1 MLRNLFN
8 QRHPFLMQALGG
20 LIAVIIF
27 IPIGIW
33 VIFNVVTAPP
43 PQAAI
48 QYTAPTNSQAS
59 PQAATGTNGGN
70 NSAQRPTPASGGS
83 GGATCATKTCTV
95 LMKLGPNAGTY
106 VFDPA
111 VLTVKAGT
119 TVTFKDVGGVIHN
132 IVPNPTYHD
141 SSNPINR
148 PAYNAQDYTVPLS
161 QKGTFHYECQ
171 IHLPTMIGQITVS

>member
-20 LIAVIIF
+20 LIAVVIAV
-27 IPIGIW
+27 PIGIW
-33 VIFNVVTAPP
+33 VVLSVVNGPA

-48 QYTAPTNSQAS
+48 QYAQPNSTQPS
-59 PQAATGTNGGN
+59 PEAATGTNGGN
-70 NSAQRPTPASGGS
+70 GSAQRKTPEAGGS
-83 GGATCATKTCTV
+83 GGATCSSKTCTIQ
-95 LMKLGPNAGTY
+95 MKLGSNGY

-119 TVTFKDVGGVIHN
+119 TVTFKDVGGVVHN
-132 IVPNPTYHD
+132 IVPNMTYHD
-141 SSNPINR
+141 PSTPINR
-148 PAYNAQDYTVPLS
+148 PAFNAQDYTVMLN

-171 IHLPTMIGQITVS
+171 IHLPSMIGQLTVQ

>member
-20 LIAVIIF
+20 VIAVIIF
-27 IPIGIW
+27 VPIGIW
-33 VIFNVVTAPP
+33 VVFNVVTAPA

-48 QYTAPTNSQAS
+48 QYSVPSNGQAS

-70 NSAQRPTPASGGS
+70 NSAQRQTPASGGS
-83 GGATCATKTCTV
+83 GGATCSSKTCTV
-95 LMKLGPNAGTY
+95 QMKLGSNGY

-119 TVTFKDVGGVIHN
+119 TVTFKDIGGVPHN
-132 IVPNPTYHD
+132 EVPNTAYHD
-141 SSNPINR
+141 PATPINKT
-148 PAYNAQDYTVPLS
+148 AIDAKDYTVTLAK
-161 QKGTFHYECQ
+161 KGTFHYECQ
-171 IHLPTMIGQITVS
+171 VHLPSMIGQITVS